1 MGGFFGVVGK
11 SDCVFDLFYGVDY
24 HSHLGTRRAGLAV
37 LNDGRITKA
46 IHKIENSPFRTKFE
60 KEAMEM
66 KGKMGIGCISDFDS
80 QPLVVRSNHGTYAIT
95 CVGKINNSKE
105 LEERFLTNNEHF
117 LETSTGDIN
126 NTELVASIIN
136 QKKNL
141 IEGLQYVQ
149 EVIEGSMTVLLLNEK
164 GIYCSRDKYGR
175 TPVVIGKKDDGSYC
189 VTFESFA
196 YLNLGYTDYKKL
208 GPGEIAVMNTETG
221 VRTLVEPGNKMRICT
236 FLWIYY
242 GYPSTVYEGLSVEK
256 LRCKCGEFIAKRD
269 NVKPDSVAGV
279 PDSGLGAAIGY
290 SNASGIPFQR
300 PFVKYTPTWPRSFM
314 PTMQTKRNLIAHMK
328 LIPIHDLIDG
338 KKLLLIDDSIVRG
351 TQMRETTEFLYKSGA
366 AEVHVRSSC
375 PPIIYGC
382 KYLNFSASTGEME
395 LITRRA
401 IMALEGNVEPETIK
415 KYLDPDGKEYANMVE
430 YIREKLNFTSLRFM
444 RLDDLKEAVGMDPD
458 KICTYCWDG
467 RE

>member
-1 MGGFFGVVGK
+1 MGGFFGVVSK

-126 NTELVASIIN
+126 STELIASIIN

-415 KYLDPDGKEYANMVE
+415 KYLDPDGKEYTNMVE

-444 RLDDLKEAVGMDPD
+444 RLDDLKEAVGLDPD

>member
-1 MGGFFGVVGK
+1 MGGFFGVVSK

-126 NTELVASIIN
+126 STELIASIIN

-164 GIYCSRDKYGR
+164 GIYCSRDKDGR

-290 SNASGIPFQR
+290 SNASGIPFSR

>member
-126 NTELVASIIN
+126 STELIASIIN

-290 SNASGIPFQR
+290 SNASGIPFSR